1 MFVIFV
7 LKLLNEQKKFYK
19 MHAKK
24 ITHLITALFLVL
36 FFILITSC
44 SVKNSTLKKGTEF
57 EKNGN
62 FKDASELYM
71 NVLFRKNNIP
81 EVQNALRRSAQ
92 LYISENAFSIATK
105 NKRNDLKGVVDDY
118 YNLSQF
124 VNRVNA
130 FTKNLDIDSQT
141 KAIYQKNLT
150 VYLNNEYDIA
160 NKYLSEEKF
169 TDAENTLKNIRKFDS
184 DYKDTSK
191 KLVTAVNEPIYL
203 KGIEEFSNK
212 KYIASYQTWNRIA
225 TKEPNYKDVKNK
237 LQQALNERYKE
248 GSYLLMQE
256 NFKEAEQAFYEVS
269 QINTSYLNVKNLY
282 KEAYSEPI
290 YRKAVKDLKNDKCR
304 TAYLGLENIINKF
317 DSYKN
322 TEELKNTALKC
333 AEYPIIIESYKTTTS
348 KGFEN
353 TIQNAIIEDIL
364 SSKNPFISIIKGGTS
379 NSSPL
384 FNVNSIRSTNNQL
397 SRYVNNY
404 YANTRAKAI
413 LTIHINEY
421 KLQENQPRVLNRNGI
436 EVKRIK
442 ARDGSDSLVEK
453 AVTYKEYEKKNTLSS
468 NVTYSLV
475 EIKTGKILMQKTI
488 QKSDEK
494 EVRYARYTSTNSN
507 LIYPTRIIGTS
518 ISKDESNYKVLQNLF
533 QTPETIN
540 NEQLSNTI
548 LNDFRRRI
556 TNDVLVFNPEE

>member
-1 MFVIFV
+1 M
-7 LKLLNEQKKFYK
+7 LNEQKKFYK

-44 SVKNSTLKKGTEF
+44 SVKNSTLKKGVEF

-62 FKDASELYM
+62 FKEASELYM

-105 NKRNDLKGVVDDY
+105 NERNDLKGVVDDY

-130 FTKNLDIDSQT
+130 FTKNLVIDSQT
-141 KAIYQKNLT
+141 MAIYQKNLAI
-150 VYLNNEYDIA
+150 YLNNTYDLG
-160 NKYLSEEKF
+160 NKYLSEAKF
-169 TDAENTLKNIRKFDS
+169 ADAENTFKNIQKFDS
-184 DYKDTSK
+184 SYKDTSK
-191 KLVTAVNEPIYL
+191 KLVIAVNEPLYL
-203 KGIEEFSNK
+203 RGVEEFSNK

-225 TKEPNYKDVKNK
+225 SQEPNYKDIKNK

-248 GSYLLMQE
+248 GNYFLMQE
-256 NFKEAEQAFYEVS
+256 NFKEAEQAFYDVS
-269 QINTSYLNVKNLY
+269 QINNSYLDVRNLY

-290 YRKAVKDLKNDKCR
+290 YRKAVKDLKIDKCR

-317 DSYKN
+317 NNYKN
-322 TEELKNTALKC
+322 AEELKNAAIIC
-333 AEYPIIIESYKTTTS
+333 AEYPIIIESYHTPTS
-348 KGFEN
+348 KGFET

-364 SSKNPFISIIKGGTS
+364 SSKNPFLTIIKGGTK
-379 NSSPL
+379 NNSPL
-384 FNVNSIRSTNNQL
+384 FTINSTPQTNNQL
-397 SRYVNNY
+397 SRYVNNN
-404 YANTRAKAI
+404 YANSRAKAI

-421 KLQENQPRVLNRNGI
+421 KLQENQPRVLNKNGI
-436 EVKRIK
+436 EVKRVK
-442 ARDGSDSLVEK
+442 ARDGSDSIVER
-453 AVTYKEYEKKNTLSS
+453 AITYKEYERRNTLSS
-468 NVTYSLV
+468 NITYSLV

-488 QKSDEK
+488 HKNDEK
-494 EVRYARYTSTNSN
+494 EVRYARYNSTNLN
-507 LIYPTRIIGTS
+507 LIYPTRIVGS
-518 ISKDESNYKVLQNLF
+518 SFSRDDSNYKVLQSLF
-533 QTPETIN
+533 QTPETIDN
-540 NEQLSNTI
+540 IQLSNAI

-556 TNDVLVFNPEE
+556 TNDILVFNPEE

>member
-1 MFVIFV
+1 M
-7 LKLLNEQKKFYK
+7 
-19 MHAKK
+19 
-24 ITHLITALFLVL
+24 
-36 FFILITSC
+36 
-44 SVKNSTLKKGTEF
+44 
-57 EKNGN
+57 
-62 FKDASELYM
+62 
-71 NVLFRKNNIP
+71 
-81 EVQNALRRSAQ
+81 
-92 LYISENAFSIATK
+92 
-105 NKRNDLKGVVDDY
+105 VDDY

-184 DYKDTSK
+184 DYKDTSR
-191 KLVTAVNEPIYL
+191 KLVTAVNEPLYL

-364 SSKNPFISIIKGGTS
+364 SSKNPFITIIKGGTS

>member
-1 MFVIFV
+1 MKILIKCSVV
-7 LKLLNEQKKFYK
+7 EKKEEQKENN
-19 MHAKK
+19 K
-24 ITHLITALFLVL
+24 IIWYDDIKQEIQSFDGGKL
-36 FFILITSC
+36 FFEYKEDPYLVSMKHEERIQ
-44 SVKNSTLKKGTEF
+44 KNIVSNYRLLPKII
-57 EKNGN
+57 
-62 FKDASELYM
+62 D
-71 NVLFRKNNIP
+71 
-81 EVQNALRRSAQ
+81 
-92 LYISENAFSIATK
+92 
-105 NKRNDLKGVVDDY
+105 NKRNI
-118 YNLSQF
+118 
-124 VNRVNA
+124 
-130 FTKNLDIDSQT
+130 T
-141 KAIYQKNLT
+141 
-150 VYLNNEYDIA
+150 
-160 NKYLSEEKF
+160 
-169 TDAENTLKNIRKFDS
+169 
-184 DYKDTSK
+184 
-191 KLVTAVNEPIYL
+191 
-203 KGIEEFSNK
+203 
-212 KYIASYQTWNRIA
+212 
-225 TKEPNYKDVKNK
+225 
-237 LQQALNERYKE
+237 
-248 GSYLLMQE
+248 
-256 NFKEAEQAFYEVS
+256 
-269 QINTSYLNVKNLY
+269 
-282 KEAYSEPI
+282 
-290 YRKAVKDLKNDKCR
+290 
-304 TAYLGLENIINKF
+304 
-317 DSYKN
+317 
-322 TEELKNTALKC
+322 
-333 AEYPIIIESYKTTTS
+333 
-348 KGFEN
+348 
-353 TIQNAIIEDIL
+353 
-364 SSKNPFISIIKGGTS
+364 IIKGGTS